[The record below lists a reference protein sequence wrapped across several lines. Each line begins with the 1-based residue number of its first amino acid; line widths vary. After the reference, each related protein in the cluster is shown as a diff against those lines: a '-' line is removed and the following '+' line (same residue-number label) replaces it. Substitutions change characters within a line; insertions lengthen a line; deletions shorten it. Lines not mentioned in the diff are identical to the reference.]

1 MMMGLKLSRVFLLVL
16 AVGTAA
22 PAFSQGDGDPA
33 AREQNDRMLRR
44 AQRQQGLG
52 DMPSAV
58 NDPNRDYRAEAR
70 GERPDRGWRR
80 GDRLP
85 QEWRHRNYVA
95 DDWRGHHLRRPPRGY
110 EWVQDGGDYL
120 LVGIATGV
128 IAEILLNGR

>member
-1 MMMGLKLSRVFLLVL
+1 MTMAIKASAIFAL
-16 AVGTAA
+16 ALAAATAA
-22 PAFSQGDGDPA
+22 PVFAQGDGDAA

-44 AQRQQGLG
+44 AQRQRGLG

-70 GERPDRGWRR
+70 AARPDRGWRR

-85 QEWRHRNYVA
+85 YAYRHRNYVV
-95 DDWRGHHLRRPPRGY
+95 DDWRGHHLRQPPRGY

-120 LVGIATGV
+120 LVAIATGV

>member
-1 MMMGLKLSRVFLLVL
+1 MMMGLKLSTVFALALV
-16 AVGTAA
+16 AATAA
-22 PAFSQGDGDPA
+22 PVFAQGDGDAA

-44 AQRQQGLG
+44 AQRQRGLG

-70 GERPDRGWRR
+70 AERPDRGWRR

-85 QEWRHRNYVA
+85 YEYRHRNYVV
-95 DDWRGHHLRRPPRGY
+95 DDWRGHRLRPPPRGY

-120 LVGIATGV
+120 LVAIATGV

>member
-16 AVGTAA
+16 AVATAA
-22 PAFSQGDGDPA
+22 PAFAQGDGDAA

-44 AQRQQGLG
+44 AQRQRGLG

-85 QEWRHRNYVA
+85 QEWRHRNYVV

-120 LVGIATGV
+120 LVAIATGV